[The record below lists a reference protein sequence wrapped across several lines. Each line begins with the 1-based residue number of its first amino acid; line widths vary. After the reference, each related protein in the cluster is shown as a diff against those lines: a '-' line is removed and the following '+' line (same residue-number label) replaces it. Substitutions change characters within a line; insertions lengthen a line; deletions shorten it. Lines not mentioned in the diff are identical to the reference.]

1 MMMEEDVWK
10 IEQEKMLAKV
20 RPDLKRALKSLESAL
35 HWLHETHEYESEMLD
50 EVCEDIQ
57 DNIQVLEGFTL
68 E

>member
-1 MMMEEDVWK
+1 MMEEDVWK

-35 HWLHETHEYESEMLD
+35 HWLHETHEYESEVLD
-50 EVCEDIQ
+50 ELCGDIQ
-57 DNIQVLEGFTL
+57 DNIQVLEGFII